1 MLTHTHTWLNR
12 TSCSKTLLHSL
23 EHTST
28 HLETG
33 KTAVSVELS
42 VYSLELSGCYDGSI
56 YYSVSNNVERK
67 LCVSHTRSCLSMKRK
82 WVCSPGL
89 GITLMTLCTALCAL
103 TFDLHTSSERQPDT
117 QTETYAWTN
126 LHTHTHS
133 RTNALTYPHA
143 QILPSPSPGPLFEPL
158 EDSGPLPTYF
168 GIRQ

>member
-1 MLTHTHTWLNR
+1 
-12 TSCSKTLLHSL
+12 
-23 EHTST
+23 
-28 HLETG
+28 
-33 KTAVSVELS
+33 
-42 VYSLELSGCYDGSI
+42 
-56 YYSVSNNVERK
+56 
-67 LCVSHTRSCLSMKRK
+67 
-82 WVCSPGL
+82 
-89 GITLMTLCTALCAL
+89 MTLCMALCAL

-168 GIRQ
+168 GIRQQACCSLSEHPALSAPHLRRWKTSTRCIAPNEHLSESRQNHHSDNHALQQQHLSLICQSSLKCAIFVYIVVKSKNIKTKIKIINYG